1 MNEPVRKNMFFCFF
15 GPTGAGKSTICRHL
29 AQDFDDLDLSISLTS
44 RPPRSGEV
52 EGVDYFFITEEDF
65 RQRVQRGELFEWE
78 ETHGYLYGTPQST
91 VDQVLN
97 GRMDMV
103 FDVDIRGALD
113 YSRKFP
119 GQSVSVLI
127 LPPSIDI
134 ITERVLGRSDVS
146 DEELSRRLHTARMEY
161 RMVLD
166 LAQKGEGIDYMVIN
180 DDFSTAYWTIQGII
194 YAERARFRRFSLRH
208 IKDLAEEF

>member
-194 YAERARFRRFSLRH
+194 YAERARFGRFSLRH